1 MSEQIEERDDLASP
15 ELDALVA
22 EHEPVTAEAGEAA
35 PAAPALSNAD
45 SVTMG
50 LELAV
55 TFGKA
60 HFPSLATTA
69 TPDKCRQV
77 GDALG
82 AVLDKY
88 GVQTAGWLAA
98 YGAELQALMVAG
110 GFGVAVYAG
119 IKADIAAREKEE
131 AKPVPKVVPPAPAG
145 DPGLTETGGINH
157 QLQGGT
163 ANG

>member
-1 MSEQIEERDDLASP
+1 MSEQIEQQNDLHSP
-15 ELDALVA
+15 VLDALVA
-22 EHEPVTAEAGEAA
+22 DHEPVAAEAEGAA
-35 PAAPALSNAD
+35 PAAELSNAD
-45 SVTMG
+45 SVAMG

-55 TFGKA
+55 TFGKGY
-60 HFPSLATTA
+60 FPSLASTA
-69 TPDKCRQV
+69 PPEKCRQV

-88 GVQTAGWLAA
+88 GVQTAGWLAT

-131 AKPVPKVVPPAPAG
+131 AKPVPTVAPSPAG
-145 DPGLTETGGINH
+145 DPGLAETGGINH
-157 QLQGGT
+157 QLQAVAAHG
-163 ANG
+163 